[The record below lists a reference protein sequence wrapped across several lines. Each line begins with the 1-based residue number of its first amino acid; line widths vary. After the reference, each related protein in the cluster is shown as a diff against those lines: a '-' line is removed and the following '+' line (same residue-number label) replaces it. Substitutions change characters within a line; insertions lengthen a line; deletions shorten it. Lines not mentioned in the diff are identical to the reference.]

1 MLVAMRAAKALGAG
15 RATIVSYANS
25 ADTAIGDAD
34 RVVGYGAVAF
44 HRDTAKQAPGV
55 FGEPPRGA
63 TGPPTRAEKE
73 ALLALARGTFTQFL
87 ESQTLPLPRDVPADL
102 QGRRQGAFVTLKTHG
117 QLRGCIGRIIHDG
130 PLPQLVSMVA
140 FEAAFRDPRFPP
152 LGRSELAGVEVE
164 ISLLT
169 PPRQIAA
176 PREIVVGR
184 DGVVLRR
191 SGRSAVFLPQVATE
205 QGWTRE
211 KMLDELCLK
220 AGLAERCWT
229 DRAELATFQAEVFG
243 ESHPR

>member
-1 MLVAMRAAKALGAG
+1 MSSARALGAA
-15 RATIVSYANS
+15 RATVVSYANS
-25 ADTAIGDAD
+25 GDTAVGDPD

-44 HRDTAKQAPGV
+44 HRDIARSTPDA
-55 FGEPPRGA
+55 FEPASRPA
-63 TGPPTRAEKE
+63 AGPPSAAEKR

-102 QGRRQGAFVTLKTHG
+102 HGRRQGAFVTLKTRG
-117 QLRGCIGRIIHDG
+117 QLRGCIGRILHDG

-152 LGRSELAGVEVE
+152 LGRRELDGVEVE

-169 PPRQIAA
+169 TPRQVDA
-176 PREIVVGR
+176 PRDIVVGR
-184 DGVVLRR
+184 DGVVLRK

-211 KMLDELCLK
+211 QMLDQLCLK
-220 AGLAERCWT
+220 AGLSERCWT

-243 ESHPR
+243 ESHAR